1 MIPPEFAGIIRSDG
15 KGAVRLPFDTEPLAV
30 RASCPSLSRRRTL
43 HTLTLDPA
51 EQLKQVRSSLEREFG
66 ATFPPSKLDTV
77 AREALS
83 RYATARITAFVPL
96 LATREARAVLRT
108 RGPVT

>member
-1 MIPPEFAGIIRSDG
+1 VD
-15 KGAVRLPFDTEPLAV
+15 
-30 RASCPSLSRRRTL
+30 
-43 HTLTLDPA
+43 TLTLDPA
-51 EQLKQVRSSLEREFG
+51 EQMKQVRSSLEREFG

-83 RYATARITAFVPL
+83 KYATARITVFVPL

-108 RGPVT
+108 RGSAT